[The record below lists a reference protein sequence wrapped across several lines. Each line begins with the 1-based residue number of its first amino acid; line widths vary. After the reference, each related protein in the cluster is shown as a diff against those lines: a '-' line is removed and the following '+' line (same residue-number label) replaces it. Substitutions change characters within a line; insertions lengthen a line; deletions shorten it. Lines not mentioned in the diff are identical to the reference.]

1 MSCPFTAFQM
11 EKYSPITVVHGIGL
25 KCEQTSHIHAGRHPV
40 TLYYCQY
47 PAIISDIILST
58 HLSISGRKSF
68 RLYLFFFFFARN
80 HSLLCMHIESVDG
93 LKSSCSREAICTVY
107 FRFVSSMH
115 CALCTSTPFLWII
128 LEFFTSVMGFSI
140 QFLDT
145 LRVHAF
151 LSGKLIS
158 DTL

>member
-68 RLYLFFFFFARN
+68 RLYLFFFFCKKSFFTLHAHRVCGRIKKQLQPRS
-80 HSLLCMHIESVDG
+80 HMYCILSLCFLH
-93 LKSSCSREAICTVY
+93 
-107 FRFVSSMH
+107 
-115 CALCTSTPFLWII
+115 ALC
-128 LEFFTSVMGFSI
+128 SVHLHSFS
-140 QFLDT
+140 LDH
-145 LRVHAF
+145 LGVLHKCHG
-151 LSGKLIS
+151 L
-158 DTL
+158 

>member
-1 MSCPFTAFQM
+1 MSCPFTALQM

-58 HLSISGRKSF
+58 HLSISGREKFSLVLIFFLQEIILHSAHRVCRRIKKQLQPRSHIYCILSF
-68 RLYLFFFFFARN
+68 CFLHAR
-80 HSLLCMHIESVDG
+80 
-93 LKSSCSREAICTVY
+93 
-107 FRFVSSMH
+107 
-115 CALCTSTPFLWII
+115 ALSTSTPFLWII
-128 LEFFTSVMGFSI
+128 WEFFTSFMGFSI
-140 QFLDT
+140 QFLDS

-151 LSGKLIS
+151 PSGKLIS

>member
-58 HLSISGRKSF
+58 HLSISGRKKFS
-68 RLYLFFFFFARN
+68 LVPIFFFLQEIILYSAHRVCGRIKKQLQPRS
-80 HSLLCMHIESVDG
+80 HMYCILSLCFLH
-93 LKSSCSREAICTVY
+93 
-107 FRFVSSMH
+107 
-115 CALCTSTPFLWII
+115 ALC
-128 LEFFTSVMGFSI
+128 SVHLHSFS
-140 QFLDT
+140 LDH
-145 LRVHAF
+145 LGVLH
-151 LSGKLIS
+151 
-158 DTL
+158 